1 MRRNLRSPIYGIIES
16 NLNVRKLREIE
27 LPQASLHVLQDHYAE
42 HAGRTFYADLL
53 QFMQSGPVAV
63 SVWSGPIGTIN
74 AVRSIVGETDPHV
87 AREGTIRNLFGESKQ
102 MNVIHASD
110 SVPSAKR
117 EIELWFGPNW
127 I

>member
-1 MRRNLRSPIYGIIES
+1 M
-16 NLNVRKLREIE
+16 
-27 LPQASLHVLQDHYAE
+27 H
-42 HAGRTFYADLL
+42 
-53 QFMQSGPVAV
+53 SGPVAV

-74 AVRSIVGETDPHV
+74 AVRAIVGATDPHV

-117 EIELWFGPNW
+117 EIELWFGPN
-127 I
+127 